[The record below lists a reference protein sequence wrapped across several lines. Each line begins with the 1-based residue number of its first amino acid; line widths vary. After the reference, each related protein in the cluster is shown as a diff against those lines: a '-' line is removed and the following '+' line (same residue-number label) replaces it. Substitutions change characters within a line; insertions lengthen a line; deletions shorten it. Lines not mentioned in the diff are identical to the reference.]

1 MNNELP
7 LITIV
12 TVTKNRPNLLKRAIE
27 TVKQQTYSNI
37 KHLIIIDEC
46 PETLEMLESNYKND
60 PKIEYVYMNRVK
72 GDKKWAKCISKIKNI
87 CYS

>member
-37 KHLIIIDEC
+37 NLKYIMAFNKVFF
-46 PETLEMLESNYKND
+46 PEILYAIGLFVFGMVVVV
-60 PKIEYVYMNRVK
+60 IFF
-72 GDKKWAKCISKIKNI
+72 G
-87 CYS
+87 